1 MSGSKKDN
9 TILLRLDDKEMRELD
24 LDRAIEQRSHPGRV
38 VSRAGLVREILIE
51 GLRTRRE
58 ARTR

>member
-1 MSGSKKDN
+1 MSKKDN

-24 LDRAIEQRSHPGRV
+24 QDRAIEQKAHPGRV
-38 VSRAGLVREILIE
+38 VSRAGLVREILVE

-58 ARTR
+58 SRGR